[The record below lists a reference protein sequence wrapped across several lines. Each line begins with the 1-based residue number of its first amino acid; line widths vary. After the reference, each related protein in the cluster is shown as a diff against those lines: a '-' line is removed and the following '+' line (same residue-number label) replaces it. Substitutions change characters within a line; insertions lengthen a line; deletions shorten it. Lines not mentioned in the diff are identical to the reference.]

1 MASTA
6 LPPNSPSK
14 PHRLALLALLL
25 LALIWGYNWV
35 VMKIAVRDSPP
46 FDFAALRDLLGSLSL
61 FLLMVVLRKP
71 LRPQA
76 LWGTALFGLLQSG
89 ASIGFLTWALVQ
101 GGAGKTAILT
111 YTMAFWTLLFAWIF
125 LGERLRGRQWFG
137 VGLALVGLLFIL
149 MPFNLTSGLFSKGL
163 AVLAGVFWAMA
174 SIVAKKV
181 NQAHSQSLDLLSFT
195 AWQMLFGSI
204 PLTIVSLLLPD
215 PPIHWSGS
223 FIAALLYNVIPS
235 SAIAWLLW
243 LYALKHLPAGLAGI
257 GSLITPIVG
266 TLAASLQLGEVPRLT
281 EILGMVM
288 ILLALAL
295 TTLQIK
301 LKPLK
306 IS

>member
-1 MASTA
+1 MTPTA
-6 LPPNSPSK
+6 PPTPSAK
-14 PHRLALLALLL
+14 TSRLALLALLL
-25 LALIWGYNWV
+25 LAMIWGYNWV

-46 FDFAALRDLLGSLSL
+46 FDFAALRDFLGSLSL

-76 LWGTALFGLLQSG
+76 LWGTILFGLLQSG

-125 LGERLRGRQWFG
+125 LGERLRGSQWFG

-149 MPFNLTSGLFSKGL
+149 MPFSLSSDLFSKCL

-174 SIVAKKV
+174 SIVAKKI
-181 NQAHSQSLDLLSFT
+181 NQVQSLDLLSFT
-195 AWQMLFGSI
+195 AWQMLFGSV
-204 PLTIVSLLLPD
+204 PLIIVSLMLPD

-223 FIAALLYNVIPS
+223 FIAALLYNVIPG

-243 LYALKHLPAGLAGI
+243 LYALKHLPAGLAGL
-257 GSLITPIVG
+257 GGLITPIVG
-266 TLAASLQLGEVPRLT
+266 TLAASLQLGEIPKVT
-281 EILGMVM
+281 EILGMVL

-295 TTLQIK
+295 TTLRIK
-301 LKPLK
+301 QKSLEIP
-306 IS
+306 